1 MLKSLDDLKLHIK
14 KVSKKRLVVCNAH
27 DDYIIDAI
35 IKARELGFVEAIL
48 IGKKEEIINL
58 LNSRNKNI
66 NDYLI
71 IDSNSDTESAYLSV
85 EMIRENKADI
95 LMKGLIDTN
104 VLLKAVVNRE
114 TGIRNNKLLS
124 HVILLSYPNLNRVL
138 FATDCAMV
146 ISPSLEDKQEIIE
159 NVLTVT
165 KSLGYT
171 KPFVGIVSAVE
182 KVNPKMQS
190 TVDASLLKEIY
201 SSRNDLVLDGPFAI
215 DNLVSIESVKHKGIS
230 SSVAGACDVLVFP
243 NIESGN
249 VFYKTSVFLAN
260 ATAAGIIIG
269 AKCPIVLT
277 SRADTSE
284 SKLNAIILSVIING

>member
-1 MLKSLDDLKLHIK
+1 MLKSLDDLKLHIGN
-14 KVSKKRLVVCNAH
+14 VRKKRLVVCNAH

-35 IKARELGFVEAIL
+35 TKAKELGFVDAIL
-48 IGKKEEIINL
+48 IGRKVEIIDL
-58 LNSRNKNI
+58 LNKRNKNV
-66 NDYLI
+66 NDYVI
-71 IDSNSDTESAYLSV
+71 VDSNDDVESAYLSV
-85 EMIRENKADI
+85 EMIRVNKADI

-104 VLLKAVVNRE
+104 VLLKAVVNKE
-114 TGIRNNKLLS
+114 TGIREKKLLS
-124 HVILLSYPNLNRVL
+124 HVTLLSYPNLNRVL

-146 ISPSLEDKQEIIE
+146 INPSLDDKQEIIE
-159 NVLTVT
+159 NALTVT
-165 KSLGYT
+165 KSLGYS
-171 KPFVGIVSAVE
+171 KPLVGIVSAVE

-201 SSRNDLVLDGPFAI
+201 KNRSDLVLDGPFAI
-215 DNLVSIESVKHKGIS
+215 DNLVSFESAKHKNITS
-230 SSVAGACDVLVFP
+230 NVAGACDILVFP

-277 SRADTSE
+277 SRADSSE
-284 SKLNAIILSVIING
+284 SKLNAIILSVIYNG